1 MFINGTL
8 TIDDAVFAHEEDPP
22 QEVNFRG
29 DTVDV
34 TVTYGDGVISVRF
47 LRLIDVGDDDEI
59 SELLNPNFYSVIE
72 DIVARINDSM
82 VSNQSHQQNLL
93 LGTIPLTGG
102 QKRMWAKPTC
112 IRILFPFPCMH

>member
-1 MFINGTL
+1 MEMDYNLQNLEYEDLWRLFINGTL
-8 TIDDAVFAHEEDPP
+8 SLDDAVFAHEENPP

-29 DTVDV
+29 DTVD
-34 TVTYGDGVISVRF
+34 VTYGDGVISVRF

-72 DIVARINDSM
+72 DIVAWINDSM

-93 LGTIPLTGG
+93 LGTIPPTGG
-102 QKRMWAKPTC
+102 QQM
-112 IRILFPFPCMH
+112 